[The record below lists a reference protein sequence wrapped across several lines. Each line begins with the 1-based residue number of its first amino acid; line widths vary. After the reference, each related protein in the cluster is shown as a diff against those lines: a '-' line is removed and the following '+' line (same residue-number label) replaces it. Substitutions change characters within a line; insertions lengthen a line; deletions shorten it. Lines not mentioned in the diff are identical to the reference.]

1 MNLETKKATYFVD
14 VEKKNV
20 HSHLGIRD
28 FSVESLNTILI
39 IKDSNLL

>member
-1 MNLETKKATYFVD
+1 MNLKKKKKEATYFVD

-28 FSVESLNTILI
+28 SSVEYILVI
-39 IKDSNLL
+39 